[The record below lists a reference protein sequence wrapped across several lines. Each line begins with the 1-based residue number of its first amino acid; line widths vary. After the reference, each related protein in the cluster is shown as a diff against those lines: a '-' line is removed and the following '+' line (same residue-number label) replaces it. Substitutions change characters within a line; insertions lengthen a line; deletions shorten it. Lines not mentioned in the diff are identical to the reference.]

1 MLRLFFIYFLCR
13 TQVNLTEYGNLTNGN
28 GVLIG
33 DAVAAEEQKIANDNK
48 YEWMPVAKLGVSY
61 HF

>member
-1 MLRLFFIYFLCR
+1 MGAYY
-13 TQVNLTEYGNLTNGN
+13 TGNPKVNLTEYGNLTNGN